1 MWVSPHIHP
10 SNPTKQ
16 PQPYAH
22 TVSTLLYPGRQY
34 SRIIF
39 AAPTC
44 RRHYHGSAF
53 LRHSCEAKR
62 QNLRC
67 STEVFKKK
75 KLRCP
80 PQPLKMTVFL
90 RPFARSL
97 APLHPDMLAHVTI
110 LLLTVVHLQVKVVLR
125 RDGSARACAV
135 LPRVY
140 EVFSQLCL
148 VLHL

>member
-1 MWVSPHIHP
+1 MTQKQRKGKRALVHTYTPPTTPNNHTLFPRCCTQVVSIQEL
-10 SNPTKQ
+10 S
-16 PQPYAH
+16 
-22 TVSTLLYPGRQY
+22 
-34 SRIIF
+34 SRH
-39 AAPTC
+39 C
-44 RRHYHGSAF
+44 HGSAF

-62 QNLRC
+62 QNLVC
-67 STEVFKKK
+67 STVVLKK

-125 RDGSARACAV
+125 GDGSARACAV

-148 VLHL
+148 VLHV